1 MIREVSYAIYTIDM
15 NDHLRIIRINDGF
28 TQLTGF
34 TSNDVQERNLT
45 LQDIIPADLWEEY
58 YDAVKRSS
66 QSSDGAGYFE
76 HPILKKDG
84 SAIVVLCFG
93 KQRQDGSMLSDI
105 LITDV
110 TSHIEAENKVRR
122 QEKEHRLWLKKLSII
137 SENETEYIADYN
149 SANDHFDITIIK
161 DGQAQTIYS
170 IDNYTKNLSSIQTIH
185 PDDMDGYSNIFQ
197 STETLKEKTTF
208 DFRSTLFNQSND
220 SNEYNWYRAIY
231 APYMDTV
238 SGELHIVSRI
248 VNIDEEVA
256 RNQELQRQAEID
268 ALTSLYNQGTSRN
281 KINEIAQEH
290 PEEIINAFIIMD
302 LDNFKD
308 INDTFGHAIGDEVL
322 RYVGKT
328 LRHFFRFGSD
338 IIGRLGGDEFVI
350 YVRDFS
356 SQELV
361 RKRSEDLCRELNK
374 PIFVSGIEIQ
384 TSASIGVAIQ
394 ADGPDSFDH
403 LYRCAD
409 QALYIKKGTDKN
421 GVYIYNE

>member
-1 MIREVSYAIYTIDM
+1 MIREVKYAIYTIDM
-15 NDHLRIIRINDGF
+15 NDDLRIIHINDGF
-28 TQLTGF
+28 TLLTGF
-34 TSNDVQERNLT
+34 TKKDVFDGKMT
-45 LQDIIPADLWEEY
+45 LQDIIPPDMWEEY
-58 YDAVKRSS
+58 LEMVKRSS
-66 QSSDGAGYFE
+66 QSADGSGYLE

-84 SAIVVLCFG
+84 TSIVVLCFG
-93 KQRQDGSMLSDI
+93 RQRPDGSALSDI

-110 TSHIEAENKVRR
+110 TSHIEAHNEVLR

-170 IDNYTKNLSSIQTIH
+170 IDDYTKNLSSIQTIH
-185 PDDMDGYSNIFQ
+185 PDDIERYVKIFQ
-197 STETLKEKTTF
+197 FNETLTEKNTF
-208 DFRSTLFNQSND
+208 DFRSTIFNDD
-220 SNEYNWYRAIY
+220 SDPNEYNWYRAIY
-231 APYMDTV
+231 APYMDTI
-238 SGELHIVSRI
+238 SGERHIISRI
-248 VNIDEEVA
+248 VNVDEEVA

-281 KINEIAQEH
+281 KINEIATTH
-290 PEEIINAFIIMD
+290 PEHVINAFIIMD

-322 RYVGKT
+322 RHVGKT

-350 YVRDFS
+350 YVRNFS
-356 SQELV
+356 SLELV
-361 RKRSEDLCRELNK
+361 KKRSEELCRELNK
-374 PIFVSGIEIQ
+374 PMFFSGIEIQ

-394 ADGPDSFDH
+394 ANGPDSFDH
-403 LYRCAD
+403 LYKCAD
-409 QALYIKKGTDKN
+409 EALYAKKSNNKN